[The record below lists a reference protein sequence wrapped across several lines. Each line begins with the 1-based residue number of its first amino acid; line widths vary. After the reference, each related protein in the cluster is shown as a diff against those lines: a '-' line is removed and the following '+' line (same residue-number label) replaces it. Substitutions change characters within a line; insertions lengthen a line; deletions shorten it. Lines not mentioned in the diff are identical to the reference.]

1 MEKKTWKREC
11 VANMTKAQCAMWIAD
26 AKTGMYLCA
35 GSKKG
40 RGIRPLKNG
49 MTQMGVDRMNKIRH
63 DCPEEDYR
71 MIRFFS
77 TEYTDYIG
85 GITAKQMALDLENQF
100 RTWMLRRG
108 AHLIEGKQ
116 DYYRY
121 AISTN
126 GFGDLGDEFMN
137 SIGYAYI
144 NSCRKLN

>member
-11 VANMTKAQCAMWIAD
+11 VANMTKAQCEEWIAD

-40 RGIRPLKNG
+40 RGVRPLKNG
-49 MTQMGVDRMNKIRH
+49 MTQIGVNRMYDIRQNH
-63 DCPEEDYR
+63 PEEDYK

-85 GITAKQMALDLENQF
+85 GITARQMAEDLENQF
-100 RTWMLRRG
+100 RTWMLGQG
-108 AHLIEGKQ
+108 ARLVEGTH

-137 SIGYAYI
+137 TIGYAYI
-144 NSCRKLN
+144 NNFRKLN